1 MTFRAYSTKD
11 FEEKYTYTGTDLG
24 AVWTKE
30 KTVFRVWAPTAI
42 SVRVRLYK
50 SGTLGANDLL
60 EQLEMRPDANGT
72 WVAEKTGDLNGV
84 YYTYLVDRES
94 IVKESC
100 DPYARAVGVNGC
112 RAMVID
118 LASTDPDGWDQDR
131 NPQPVTSPV
140 DAVVYELHVRDLS
153 MDPSSGIQN
162 KGKFL
167 GLTERGT
174 KTSKGQP
181 TGLDHIKALGV
192 THVQLL
198 PVYDYGSV
206 DEAHPEKEQYNWG
219 YDPVNYNVPEGSY
232 ATDACSGGVRIRELK
247 QAIKAIHDAGMGVV
261 MDVVYNHVYDRDR
274 FCFNRIVPG
283 YFSRTNEYGQYSQG
297 SGCGNDTASE
307 RSMVRK
313 YIVDSVK
320 YWAEEYH
327 MDGFRF
333 DLAGLLD
340 VETIRQAM
348 EEVHKTRPEV
358 LFYGEG
364 WNMDTWTT
372 KPGVKLVNQSNAD
385 LLPGF
390 GFFNDS
396 FRDTLKGTVFDND
409 APGYV
414 SGALGQEEW
423 VRDCVMGLND
433 WCKSPAQTVNYVSCH
448 DNMALFDRLT
458 QSVPYAEDTEIIS
471 MNKLAAAICL
481 LSQGM
486 PLMQAGEE
494 MLRSKPLPG
503 GTFDENSY
511 RSPDSVNSIKWD
523 NLNRKAYRE
532 VRDYYK
538 GLIAF
543 RKAHSGLRLRTTRE
557 VLENI
562 LCLQTQIPNVMAFSV
577 RGEGETIHMVF
588 NPNHEAAALK
598 LPAGDWEVYI
608 DGTHAGTEAFAIV
621 REQIKVTPISAI
633 VLVQRREKH
642 DL

>member
-1 MTFRAYSTKD
+1 MTFRSYSTKD
-11 FEEKYTYTGTDLG
+11 FEETYTYTGADLG

-50 SGTLGANDLL
+50 SGALGANDLL
-60 EQLEMRPDANGT
+60 KQLEMRPDVNGT
-72 WVAEKTGDLNGV
+72 WVAEKTGDLHGI

-118 LASTDPDGWDQDR
+118 LSQTDPEGWEKDR

-140 DAVVYELHVRDLS
+140 DAVVYELHIRDLS
-153 MDPSSGIQN
+153 MDPSSGIEN

-174 KTSKGQP
+174 KTPKGQP
-181 TGLDHIKALGV
+181 TGLDHIRDLGV

-206 DEAHPEKEQYNWG
+206 DEAHPEKAQYNWG

-232 ATDACSGGVRIRELK
+232 ATDAHNGAVRIRELK
-247 QAIKAIHDAGMGVV
+247 QTIKAVHDAGMGVV

-283 YFSRTNEYGQYSQG
+283 YFSRTDEFGKYSQG

-340 VETIRQAM
+340 AETIRQAM
-348 EEVHKTRPEV
+348 EAVHKTRPDV

-372 KPGVKLVNQSNAD
+372 KQGVKLANQNNAE

-414 SGALGQEEW
+414 SGALDQEEW
-423 VRDCVMGLND
+423 VRECIVGLND
-433 WCKSPAQTVNYVSCH
+433 WCKTPEQTVNYVSCH

-458 QSVPYAEDTEIIS
+458 QSVPYAEDAEIIS
-471 MNKLAAAICL
+471 MNKLAAAMCL

-494 MLRSKPLPG
+494 MLRSKPLPD

-511 RSPDSVNSIKWD
+511 RSPDSVNSIKWG
-523 NLNRKAYRE
+523 NLNKKVYRD

-543 RKAHSGLRLRTTRE
+543 RKAHSALRMRSARE

-562 LCLQTQIPNVMAFSV
+562 LSTDTKIPNVTAFFA
-577 RGEGETIHMVF
+577 RGSDETIYMIF
-588 NPNHEAAALK
+588 NPNHEKVSLK
-598 LPAGDWEVYI
+598 LPAGDWEVHI
-608 DGTHAGTEAFAIV
+608 DAAHAGTEALAIV
-621 REQIKVTPISAI
+621 QEQITVAPISAA
-633 VLVQRREKH
+633 VLVKSIR
-642 DL
+642 

>member
-1 MTFRAYSTKD
+1 MTFRAYSTKS
-11 FEEKYTYTGTDLG
+11 FEDQYTYTGTDLG

-42 SVRVRLYK
+42 SVRVRLYR
-50 SGTLGANDLL
+50 SGTLGTNDLL
-60 EQLEMRPDANGT
+60 EQLEMCPDANGT

-118 LASTDPDGWDQDR
+118 LAETNPADWDSDR

-153 MDPSSGIQN
+153 MDPASGIRN

-174 KTSKGQP
+174 RTKNGQP

-198 PVYDYGSV
+198 PVYDFGSV
-206 DEAHPEKEQYNWG
+206 DESKPDADQYNWG

-232 ATDACSGGVRIRELK
+232 ATDACNGAVRIRELK
-247 QAIKAIHDAGMGVV
+247 QAVKALHDAGLGVI
-261 MDVVYNHVYDRDR
+261 MDVVYNHVYDRNR

-313 YIVDSVK
+313 YIVESVK

-340 VETIRQAM
+340 VETIRQIM

-372 KPGVKLVNQSNAD
+372 KPDVKLTNQANAD

-423 VRDCVMGLND
+423 VRECVMGLND
-433 WCKSPAQTVNYVSCH
+433 WCKSPEQTVNYVSCH

-458 QSVPYAEDTEIIS
+458 QSVPYAEDAELVR
-471 MNKLAAAICL
+471 MNKLAAAMCL

-486 PLMQAGEE
+486 PLFQAGEE
-494 MLRSKPLPG
+494 MLRSKPLPD

-511 RSPDSVNSIKWD
+511 RSPDSVNSIKWG
-523 NLNRKAYRE
+523 NLNKKVYRE

-538 GLIAF
+538 GLISF
-543 RKAHSGLRLRTTRE
+543 RKAHSALRMRSARE

-562 LCLQTQIPNVMAFSV
+562 LCLDTHIPNVMAFGI
-577 RGEGETIHMVF
+577 RGKEEKIYMIF
-588 NPNHEAAALK
+588 NPNNEKASLV
-598 LPAGDWEVYI
+598 LPAGDWQVFI
-608 DGTHAGTEAFAIV
+608 DGAHAGTEALAIV
-621 REQIKVTPISAI
+621 RERVTVAPISAM
-633 VLVQRREKH
+633 VLIKKEREA
-642 DL
+642 

>member
-11 FEEKYTYTGTDLG
+11 FEDKYTYTGTDLG

-42 SVRVRLYK
+42 SARVRLYK

-72 WVAEKTGDLNGV
+72 WVAEKAGDLNGV

-94 IVKESC
+94 IVKEAC

-118 LASTDPDGWDQDR
+118 LASTDPDGWEQDR

-174 KTSKGQP
+174 KTPKGQP
-181 TGLDHIKALGV
+181 TGLDHIKSLGV

-206 DEAHPEKEQYNWG
+206 DESKPEEPQYNWG

-232 ATDACSGGVRIRELK
+232 ATDACSGAVRIRELK
-247 QAIKAIHDAGMGVV
+247 QAIQAIHSAGMGVV

-283 YFSRTNEYGQYSQG
+283 YFSRTNEYGKYSQG

-313 YIVDSVK
+313 FIVDSVK

-364 WNMDTWTT
+364 WNMDTCTT
-372 KPGVKLVNQSNAD
+372 KAGVKLVNQKNAAM
-385 LLPGF
+385 LPKF

-414 SGALGQEEW
+414 SGALGQEVW
-423 VRDCVMGLND
+423 VRECVMGLND
-433 WCKSPAQTVNYVSCH
+433 WCKSPEQTVNYVSCH

-458 QSVPYAEDTEIIS
+458 QSVPYAEDTELVE
-471 MNKLAAAICL
+471 MNKLAAAMCL

-494 MLRSKPLPG
+494 MLRSKPLPD

-511 RSPDSVNSIKWD
+511 RSPDSVNSIKWG
-523 NLNRKAYRE
+523 NLNKKAHRA
-532 VRDYYK
+532 VRDYYT

-543 RKAHSGLRLRTTRE
+543 RKAHSGLRLRSARE
-557 VLENI
+557 VLENV
-562 LCLQTQIPNVMAFSV
+562 LALDPHIPNVTAFLI
-577 RGEGETIHMVF
+577 RGAGEKLLLVF
-588 NPNHEAAALK
+588 NPNHEKEK
-598 LPAGDWEVYI
+598 LTLPDGDWEVHI
-608 DGTHAGTEAFAIV
+608 DGNHAGTEALDIV
-621 REQIKVTPISAI
+621 REQVTAAPISAT
-633 VLVQRREKH
+633 VLVKKEREI
-642 DL
+642 

>member
-1 MTFRAYSTKD
+1 MTVRAYSTKE
-11 FEEKYTYTGTDLG
+11 FESKYTYRDTDLG

-30 KTVFRVWAPTAI
+30 KTVFRVWAPSAI
-42 SVRVRLYK
+42 SVRVRLYRT
-50 SGTLGANDLL
+50 GMLGANDLL
-60 EQLEMRPDANGT
+60 EQIEMRPDACGT

-94 IVKESC
+94 IVKEAC
-100 DPYARAVGVNGC
+100 DPYAKAVGVNGC

-118 LASTDPDGWDQDR
+118 LKQTDPAGWDADR
-131 NPQPVTSPV
+131 NPQPVASPV

-153 MDPSSGIQN
+153 MDPSSGIGK

-174 KTSKGQP
+174 QTPKGQP
-181 TGLDHIKALGV
+181 TGLDHIRSLGV

-206 DEAHPEKEQYNWG
+206 DESQPEKPQYNWG

-232 ATDACSGGVRIRELK
+232 ATDACNGAVRIRELK
-247 QAIKAIHDAGMGVV
+247 QAIKALHDAGLGVV
-261 MDVVYNHVYDRDR
+261 MDVVYNHVYDQNR

-340 VETIRQAM
+340 VETIRQCM
-348 EEVHKTRPEV
+348 EAVHKIRPDV

-364 WNMDTWTT
+364 WNMDTWVT
-372 KPGVKLVNQSNAD
+372 KDGVLLANQKNAE

-414 SGALGQEEW
+414 SGAMGQENW
-423 VRDCVMGLND
+423 VRECITGLND
-433 WCKSPAQTVNYVSCH
+433 WCKTPEQTVNYVSCH

-458 QSVPYAEDTEIIS
+458 QSVPYAEDEEIVS
-471 MNKLAAAICL
+471 MNKLAAVMCM

-494 MLRSKPLPG
+494 MLRSKPLPDG
-503 GTFDENSY
+503 SFDENSY
-511 RSPDSVNSIKWD
+511 CSPDCVNSIKWS
-523 NLNRKAYRE
+523 NLEKKEYRE
-532 VRDYYK
+532 VLEYYK

-543 RKAHSGLRLRTTRE
+543 RKAHSALRLRSARE
-557 VLENI
+557 VLEQV
-562 LCLQTQIPNVMAFSV
+562 LCLETQIPEVTAFTV
-577 RGEGETIHMVF
+577 RGSGESICMIF
-588 NPNHEAAALK
+588 NPTHEK
-598 LPAGDWEVYI
+598 VSLPLPGGDWEVHI
-608 DGTHAGTEAFAIV
+608 DRIHAGTEALAII
-621 REQIKVTPISAI
+621 REQVTVAPISAT
-633 VLVQRREKH
+633 VLVKKERKA
-642 DL
+642 

>member
-1 MTFRAYSTKD
+1 MTVRAYSTKE
-11 FEEKYTYTGTDLG
+11 FESKYTYTGMDLG
-24 AVWTKE
+24 AVWTRE

-42 SVRVRLYK
+42 SVRVRLYRT
-50 SGTLGANDLL
+50 GTPGTNDLL
-60 EQLEMRPDANGT
+60 EQIEMRPDVAGT

-94 IVKESC
+94 IVKEAC
-100 DPYARAVGVNGC
+100 DPYAKAVGVNGF

-118 LASTDPDGWDQDR
+118 LSQTDPEGWQADR

-153 MDPSSGIQN
+153 MDAASGIQN
-162 KGKFL
+162 KGKYL

-174 KTSKGQP
+174 RTPKGQP
-181 TGLDHIKALGV
+181 TGLDHIRSLGV

-206 DEAHPEKEQYNWG
+206 DEAHPELEQYNWG

-232 ATDACSGGVRIRELK
+232 ATDAFSGAVRIRELK
-247 QAIKAIHDAGMGVV
+247 QAIQALHDAGLGVV
-261 MDVVYNHVYDRDR
+261 MDVVYNHVYDRNR

-283 YFSRTNEYGQYSQG
+283 YFSRTNGYGQYSQG

-340 VETIRQAM
+340 VETIRQCM
-348 EEVHKTRPEV
+348 EEVHKTRPDV

-364 WNMDTWTT
+364 WNMDTWVT
-372 KPGVKLVNQSNAD
+372 KDGVRLVNQQNAG

-423 VRDCVMGLND
+423 VWECVTGLNE
-433 WCKSPAQTVNYVSCH
+433 WCKTPAQTVNYVSCH

-458 QSVPYAEDTEIIS
+458 QSVPYAEDAEIVS
-471 MNKLAAAICL
+471 MNKLAAAMCL

-494 MLRSKPLPG
+494 MLRSKPLPN

-511 RSPDSVNSIKWD
+511 RSPDSVNSIKWGD
-523 NLNRKAYRE
+523 LDKKLYRD

-543 RKAHSGLRLRTTRE
+543 RKAHNCLRLHSARE
-557 VLENI
+557 VLEHV
-562 LCLQTQIPNVMAFSV
+562 LCLDTHIPEVTAFAI
-577 RGEGETIHMVF
+577 RGVGETVYMIF
-588 NPNHEAAALK
+588 NPTREKVTLT
-598 LPAGDWEVYI
+598 LPSGDWEVHI
-608 DGTHAGTEAFAIV
+608 DGSHAGTEALAIL
-621 REQIKVTPISAI
+621 REQVTAGPISAT
-633 VLVQRREKH
+633 VLVKKEREA
-642 DL
+642 

>member
-1 MTFRAYSTKD
+1 VTFRSYSTKD
-11 FEEKYTYTGTDLG
+11 FEETYTYTGADLG

-60 EQLEMRPDANGT
+60 EQLEMRPDVNGT
-72 WVAEKTGDLNGV
+72 WVAEKTGGLHGI

-118 LASTDPDGWDQDR
+118 LSQTDPEGWEKDR

-140 DAVVYELHVRDLS
+140 DAVVYELHIRDLS
-153 MDPSSGIQN
+153 MDPSSGIEN

-174 KTSKGQP
+174 KTPKGQP
-181 TGLDHIKALGV
+181 TGLDHIRDLGV

-206 DEAHPEKEQYNWG
+206 DEAHPEKAQYNWG

-232 ATDACSGGVRIRELK
+232 ATDAHNGAVRIRELK
-247 QAIKAIHDAGMGVV
+247 QTIKAVHDAGMGVV

-283 YFSRTNEYGQYSQG
+283 YFSRTDEFGKYSQG

-340 VETIRQAM
+340 AETIRQAM
-348 EEVHKTRPEV
+348 EAVHKTRPDV

-372 KPGVKLVNQSNAD
+372 KQGVKLANQNNAE

-414 SGALGQEEW
+414 SGALDQEEW
-423 VRDCVMGLND
+423 VRECIVGLND
-433 WCKSPAQTVNYVSCH
+433 WCKTPEQTVNYVSCH

-458 QSVPYAEDTEIIS
+458 QSVPYAEDAEIIS
-471 MNKLAAAICL
+471 MNKLAAAMCL

-494 MLRSKPLPG
+494 MLRSKPLPD

-511 RSPDSVNSIKWD
+511 RSPDSVNSIKWG
-523 NLNRKAYRE
+523 NLNKKVYRD

-543 RKAHSGLRLRTTRE
+543 RKAHSALRMRSARE

-562 LCLQTQIPNVMAFSV
+562 LSTDTKIPNVTAFFV
-577 RGEGETIHMVF
+577 RGSDETIYMIF
-588 NPNHEAAALK
+588 NPNHEKVSLK
-598 LPAGDWEVYI
+598 LPAGDWEVHI
-608 DGTHAGTEAFAIV
+608 DAAHADTEALAIV
-621 REQIKVTPISAI
+621 QEQITVAPISAA
-633 VLVQRREKH
+633 VLVKSNR
-642 DL
+642 

>member
-1 MTFRAYSTKD
+1 MTFRSYSTKD
-11 FEEKYTYTGTDLG
+11 FEETYTYTGADLG

-60 EQLEMRPDANGT
+60 EQLEMRPDVNGT
-72 WVAEKTGDLNGV
+72 WVAEKTGDLHGI

-118 LASTDPDGWDQDR
+118 LSQTDPEGWEKDR

-140 DAVVYELHVRDLS
+140 DAVVYELHIRDLS
-153 MDPSSGIQN
+153 MDPSSGIEN

-174 KTSKGQP
+174 KTPKGQP
-181 TGLDHIKALGV
+181 TGLDHIRDLGV

-206 DEAHPEKEQYNWG
+206 DEAHPEKAQYNWG

-232 ATDACSGGVRIRELK
+232 ATDAHNGAVRIRELK
-247 QAIKAIHDAGMGVV
+247 QTIKAVHDAGMGVV

-283 YFSRTNEYGQYSQG
+283 YFSRTDEFGKYSQG

-340 VETIRQAM
+340 AETIRQAM
-348 EEVHKTRPEV
+348 EAVHKTRPDV

-372 KPGVKLVNQSNAD
+372 KQGVKLANQNNAE

-414 SGALGQEEW
+414 SGALDQEEW
-423 VRDCVMGLND
+423 VRECIVGLND
-433 WCKSPAQTVNYVSCH
+433 WCKTPEQTVNYVSCH

-458 QSVPYAEDTEIIS
+458 QSVPYAEDAEIIS
-471 MNKLAAAICL
+471 MNKLAAAMCL

-494 MLRSKPLPG
+494 MLRSKPLPD

-511 RSPDSVNSIKWD
+511 RSPDSVNSIKWG
-523 NLNRKAYRE
+523 NLNKKVYRD

-543 RKAHSGLRLRTTRE
+543 RKAHSALRMRSARE

-562 LCLQTQIPNVMAFSV
+562 LSTDTKIPNVTAFFV
-577 RGEGETIHMVF
+577 RGSDETIYMIF
-588 NPNHEAAALK
+588 NPNHEKVSLK
-598 LPAGDWEVYI
+598 LPAGDWEVHI
-608 DGTHAGTEAFAIV
+608 DAAHADTEALAIV
-621 REQIKVTPISAI
+621 QEQITVAPISAA
-633 VLVQRREKH
+633 VLVKSNR
-642 DL
+642 

>member
-11 FEEKYTYTGTDLG
+11 FEQKYTYSGSDLG

-50 SGTLGANDLL
+50 SGALGANDLL
-60 EQLEMRPDANGT
+60 EQLEMRPDVNGT
-72 WVAEKTGDLNGV
+72 WVAEKTGDLHGI

-118 LASTDPDGWDQDR
+118 LSQTDPEGWEKDR

-140 DAVVYELHVRDLS
+140 DAVVYELHIRDLS
-153 MDPSSGIQN
+153 MDPSSGIEN

-174 KTSKGQP
+174 KTPKGQP
-181 TGLDHIKALGV
+181 TGLDHIRDLGV

-206 DEAHPEKEQYNWG
+206 DEAHPEKAQYNWG

-232 ATDACSGGVRIRELK
+232 ATDAHNGAVRIRELK
-247 QAIKAIHDAGMGVV
+247 QTIKAVHDAGMGVV
-261 MDVVYNHVYDRDR
+261 MDVVYNHVYDRNR

-283 YFSRTNEYGQYSQG
+283 YFSRTDEFGKYSQG

-333 DLAGLLD
+333 DLVGLLD
-340 VETIRQAM
+340 AETIRQAM
-348 EEVHKTRPEV
+348 EAVRKTRPDV

-372 KPGVKLVNQSNAD
+372 KQGVKLANQNNAE

-414 SGALGQEEW
+414 SGALDQEEW
-423 VRDCVMGLND
+423 VRECIVGLND
-433 WCKSPAQTVNYVSCH
+433 WCKTPEQTVNYVSCH

-458 QSVPYAEDTEIIS
+458 QSVPYAEDAEIIS
-471 MNKLAAAICL
+471 MNKLAAAMCL

-494 MLRSKPLPG
+494 MLRSKPLPD

-511 RSPDSVNSIKWD
+511 RSPDSVNSIKWG
-523 NLNRKAYRE
+523 NLNKKVYRD

-543 RKAHSGLRLRTTRE
+543 RKAHSALRMRSARE

-562 LCLQTQIPNVMAFSV
+562 LSTDTKIPNVTAFFA
-577 RGEGETIHMVF
+577 RGSDETIYMIF
-588 NPNHEAAALK
+588 NPNHEKVSLK
-598 LPAGDWEVYI
+598 LPAGDWEVHI
-608 DGTHAGTEAFAIV
+608 DAAHAGTEALAIV
-621 REQIKVTPISAI
+621 QEQITVAPISAA
-633 VLVQRREKH
+633 VLVKSIR
-642 DL
+642 

>member
-11 FEEKYTYTGTDLG
+11 FEEQYTYTGADLG

-42 SVRVRLYK
+42 SVRVRLYR
-50 SGTLGANDLL
+50 SGTPGANDLL
-60 EQLEMRPDANGT
+60 DQMEMRRDINGT
-72 WVAEKTGDLNGV
+72 WVAEKAGDLNGI

-94 IVKESC
+94 IVKEAC

-118 LASTDPDGWDQDR
+118 LSGTDPDGWDTDR
-131 NPQPVTSPV
+131 NPQPVASPV

-153 MDPSSGIQN
+153 ADPSSGIKN

-174 KTSKGQP
+174 KTPKGQP

-192 THVQLL
+192 THLQLL
-198 PVYDYGSV
+198 PIYDFGSV
-206 DEAHPEKEQYNWG
+206 DEAQPEKEQYNWG

-232 ATDACSGGVRIRELK
+232 ATDANDGAVRIRELK
-247 QAIKAIHDAGMGVV
+247 QAIQAIHEAGMGVV

-283 YFSRTNEYGQYSQG
+283 YFSRTNEYGKYSQG

-320 YWAEEYH
+320 YWTEEYH
-327 MDGFRF
+327 IDGFRF

-340 VETIRQAM
+340 VETIREAM
-348 EEVHKTRPEV
+348 EAVHKIRPDV

-372 KPGVKLVNQSNAD
+372 KRGVQLANQNHAA

-414 SGALGQEEW
+414 SGALGQESW
-423 VRDCVMGLND
+423 VRECVMGLNN
-433 WCKSPAQTVNYVSCH
+433 WCKSPEQTVNYVSCH
-448 DNMALFDRLT
+448 DNMSLFDRLT
-458 QSVPYAEDTEIIS
+458 QSVPYAEDSEIVD
-471 MNKLAAAICL
+471 MNKLAAAMCL

-494 MLRSKPLPG
+494 MLRSKPLPN

-511 RSPDSVNSIKWD
+511 RSPDSVNSIKWS
-523 NLNRKAYRE
+523 NLNKKVYRN
-532 VRDYYK
+532 VRDYYR

-543 RKAHSGLRLRTTRE
+543 RKVHSALRLRSARD
-557 VLENI
+557 VLENV
-562 LCLQTQIPNVMAFSV
+562 LCLETHIPNVMAFGI
-577 RGEGETIHMVF
+577 RGETEKIYMIF
-588 NPNHEAAALK
+588 NPDQEKAELT
-598 LPAGDWEVYI
+598 LPAGDWEVHI
-608 DGTHAGTEAFAIV
+608 DGKHAGTEALAIV
-621 REQIKVTPISAI
+621 RERVTVNPISAM
-633 VLVQRREKH
+633 VLVKKER
-642 DL
+642 

>member
-1 MTFRAYSTKD
+1 VTFRSYSTKD
-11 FEEKYTYTGTDLG
+11 FEETYTYTGADLG

-60 EQLEMRPDANGT
+60 EQLEMRPDVNGT
-72 WVAEKTGDLNGV
+72 WVAEKTGDLHGI

-118 LASTDPDGWDQDR
+118 LSQTDPEGWEKDR

-140 DAVVYELHVRDLS
+140 DAVVYELHIRDLS
-153 MDPSSGIQN
+153 MDPSSGIEN

-174 KTSKGQP
+174 KTPKGQP
-181 TGLDHIKALGV
+181 TGLDHIRDLGV

-206 DEAHPEKEQYNWG
+206 DEAHPEKAQYNWG

-232 ATDACSGGVRIRELK
+232 ATDAHNGAVRIRELK
-247 QAIKAIHDAGMGVV
+247 QTIKAVHDAGMGVV

-283 YFSRTNEYGQYSQG
+283 YFSRTDEFGKYSQG

-340 VETIRQAM
+340 AETIRQAM
-348 EEVHKTRPEV
+348 EAVHKTRPDV

-372 KPGVKLVNQSNAD
+372 KQGVKLANQNNAE

-414 SGALGQEEW
+414 SGALDQEEW
-423 VRDCVMGLND
+423 VRECIVGLND
-433 WCKSPAQTVNYVSCH
+433 WCKTPEQTVNYVSCH

-458 QSVPYAEDTEIIS
+458 QSVPYAEDAEIIS
-471 MNKLAAAICL
+471 MNKLAAAMCL

-494 MLRSKPLPG
+494 MLRSKPLPD

-511 RSPDSVNSIKWD
+511 RSPDSVNSIKWG
-523 NLNRKAYRE
+523 NLNKKVYRD

-543 RKAHSGLRLRTTRE
+543 RKAHSALRMRSARE

-562 LCLQTQIPNVMAFSV
+562 LSTDTKIPNVTAFFV
-577 RGEGETIHMVF
+577 RGSDETIYMIF
-588 NPNHEAAALK
+588 NPNHEKVSLK
-598 LPAGDWEVYI
+598 LPAGDWEVHI
-608 DGTHAGTEAFAIV
+608 DAAHADTEALAIV
-621 REQIKVTPISAI
+621 QEQITVAPISAA
-633 VLVQRREKH
+633 VLVKSNR
-642 DL
+642 

>member
-1 MTFRAYSTKD
+1 MTVRAYSTKE
-11 FEEKYTYTGTDLG
+11 FESKYTYAGTDLG
-24 AVWTKE
+24 AVWTRE

-42 SVRVRLYK
+42 SVRLRLYK
-50 SGTLGANDLL
+50 TGIPGANDLL
-60 EQLEMRPDANGT
+60 EQLEMRSDVNGT

-94 IVKESC
+94 IVKEAC
-100 DPYARAVGVNGC
+100 DPYAKAVGVNGL
-112 RAMVID
+112 RAMVTD
-118 LASTDPDGWDQDR
+118 LTQTDPAGWENDR
-131 NPQPVTSPV
+131 NPQPVNSPV
-140 DAVVYELHVRDLS
+140 DAVIYELHIRDLS
-153 MDPSSGIQN
+153 MDPASGIRNQ
-162 KGKFL
+162 GKFL
-167 GLTERGT
+167 GLTEQGT
-174 KTSKGQP
+174 RTPKGEP
-181 TGLDHIKALGV
+181 TGLDHIRSMGV

-198 PVYDYGSV
+198 PVYDFGSV
-206 DEAHPEKEQYNWG
+206 DESRPELNQYNWG

-232 ATDACSGGVRIRELK
+232 ATDAQNGAVRIRELK
-247 QAIKAIHDAGMGVV
+247 QTVKALHDAGLGVV

-283 YFSRTNEYGQYSQG
+283 YFSRTNAYGQYSQG

-340 VETIRQAM
+340 VETIRQVM
-348 EEVHKTRPEV
+348 EEVHKLRPDV

-364 WNMDTWTT
+364 WCMDTWTT
-372 KPGVKLVNQSNAD
+372 KDGVRLTNQKNAE
-385 LLPGF
+385 LLPKF

-414 SGALGQEEW
+414 SGALGQEPW
-423 VRDCVMGLND
+423 VRECVMGLND
-433 WCKSPAQTVNYVSCH
+433 WCKTPEQTVNYLSCH

-458 QSVPYAEDTEIIS
+458 QSVPYAEEEELVS
-471 MNKLAAAICL
+471 MNKLAAAMCL

-486 PLMQAGEE
+486 PFLQAGEE
-494 MLRSKPLPG
+494 MLRSKPLPN
-503 GTFDENSY
+503 GTFDANSY
-511 RSPDSVNSIKWD
+511 RSPDSVNSIKWGD
-523 NLNRKAYRE
+523 LDKKEYRA

-543 RKAHSGLRLRTTRE
+543 RKAHAGLRMRTARD

-562 LCLQTQIPNVMAFSV
+562 LCVDTHIPEVTAFMI
-577 RGEGETIHMVF
+577 RGTGEKLYMIF
-588 NPNHEAAALK
+588 NPTAEKVSLP
-598 LPAGDWEVYI
+598 LPAGDWQVHI
-608 DGTHAGTEAFAIV
+608 DGLHAGTEALAII
-621 REQIKVTPISAI
+621 REQVTAAPISAM
-633 VLVQRREKH
+633 VLVKKEREQ
-642 DL
+642 

>member
-1 MTFRAYSTKD
+1 MTLRAYSTKD
-11 FEEKYTYTGTDLG
+11 FEDRYTYTGADLG

-42 SVRVRLYK
+42 SVRVRLYQ
-50 SGTLGANDLL
+50 SGMPGANDLL
-60 EQLEMRPDANGT
+60 EQLEMRRDVKGT
-72 WVAEKTGDLNGV
+72 WVAEKSGDLNGI
-84 YYTYLVDRES
+84 YYTFLVDRES
-94 IVKESC
+94 IVKEAC
-100 DPYARAVGVNGC
+100 DPYARAVGVNGF

-118 LASTDPDGWDQDR
+118 LSGTDPDGWERDK
-131 NPQPVTSPV
+131 NPKAVASPV

-153 MDPSSGIQN
+153 MDAASGIAH

-174 KTSKGQP
+174 KNSMGYP
-181 TGLDHIKALGV
+181 TGLDHIRDLGV
-192 THVQLL
+192 THIQLL
-198 PVYDYGSV
+198 PVYDFGSV
-206 DEAHPEKEQYNWG
+206 DESLPEQDQYNWG

-232 ATDACSGGVRIRELK
+232 ATDARDGAVRIRELK
-247 QAIKAIHDAGMGVV
+247 HAVQAIHDAGMGVV
-261 MDVVYNHVYDRDR
+261 MDVVYNHVYDQNR

-283 YFSRTNEYGQYSQG
+283 YFSRANEYGQYSQG

-340 VETIRQAM
+340 VDTVRQCM
-348 EEVHKTRPEV
+348 EEVRKIRPEV

-364 WNMDTWTT
+364 WNMDSWVT
-372 KPGVKLVNQSNAD
+372 KPGVKLANQHNAA

-396 FRDTLKGTVFDND
+396 FRDTVKGTVFDND

-414 SGALGQEEW
+414 SGALDQEEW
-423 VRDCVMGLND
+423 VRESVMGLND
-433 WCKSPAQTVNYVSCH
+433 WCNSPEQTVNYVSCH

-458 QSVPYAEDTEIIS
+458 QSVPYAEDAEIVS
-471 MNKLAAAICL
+471 MNKLAAAMCL

-494 MLRSKPLPG
+494 LLRSKPLPD
-503 GTFDENSY
+503 GTFDVNSY
-511 RSPDSVNSIKWD
+511 RSPDSVNSIKWGC
-523 NLNRKAYRE
+523 LSKKLYRD

-543 RKAHSGLRLRTTRE
+543 RKAHSGLRLRSARE
-557 VLENI
+557 VREK
-562 LCLQTQIPNVMAFSV
+562 LQALNTHIPNVTAFLI
-577 RGEGETIHMVF
+577 RDAGEKILMVF
-588 NPNHEAAALK
+588 NPNHEKARLA
-598 LPAGDWEVYI
+598 LPAGDWEVHI
-608 DGTHAGTEAFAIV
+608 DGSRAGTEALAIV
-621 REQIKVTPISAI
+621 REQVTAAPISAT
-633 VLVQRREKH
+633 VLVKKEREA
-642 DL
+642 